1 MIFLL
6 GQALAVMGK
15 TMIFHQNCFQ
25 PDLHMVDL
33 KSNIVWSWQGPQAWS
48 ILQIDAFK
56 CQKSVSLSMTHAS
69 MD

>member
-6 GQALAVMGK
+6 GQTLAVMGK

-25 PDLHMVDL
+25 PDLRMVAL
-33 KSNIVWSWQGPQAWS
+33 KFSIVWSWQGPQAWS

-56 CQKSVSLSMTHAS
+56 CQNLFSLV
-69 MD
+69 